1 MRAASRDSY
10 AAALD
15 QLESVAGQT
24 EPADLAAIA
33 EEILSVAEVLA
44 QQPRLRRALSD
55 PGRESADRVDLLRS
69 LLAGKMSA
77 RGLELLSTL
86 VGGRWSTASELLEA
100 CERLGVEALL
110 ASADRAD
117 ELREVE
123 DELFRF
129 GRTVDGNAPL
139 ALALGDSMVPVSRR
153 AELVRSLLAGKANPA
168 TVRLVSMALTGFG
181 GRGLAASVQRLVEAA
196 AQRRDRQVA
205 YVTVASILTEEEERR
220 LSTRLFEMYGRQI
233 ALKISVAPEIL
244 GGMSVRVGSD
254 LYDGTIVRR
263 LAEARS
269 ALT

>member
-10 AAALD
+10 AAALE
-15 QLESVAGQT
+15 QLEASVGQT
-24 EPADLAAIA
+24 EPADLAAVA
-33 EEILSVAEVLA
+33 EEILSAAELLDR
-44 QQPRLRRALSD
+44 QPRLRRALSD
-55 PGRESADRVDLLRS
+55 PGRESADRVGLLRTVFE
-69 LLAGKMSA
+69 GKVSDQ
-77 RGLELLSTL
+77 GLELLSTL
-86 VGGRWSTASELLEA
+86 AGGRWSTSAELLESA
-100 CERLGVEALL
+100 ERLGVEALL
-110 ASADRAD
+110 ASADRAG
-117 ELREVE
+117 ELGEVE

-129 GRTVDGNAPL
+129 GQTVDGNAPL
-139 ALALGDSMVPVSRR
+139 ALALGDSMVPAERR
-153 AELVRSLLAGKANPA
+153 AELVRSLLEGKAHPA
-168 TVRLVSMALTGFG
+168 TVALASLALTGFG
-181 GRGLAASVQRLVEAA
+181 ARGLAASLNRLVEAA

-220 LSTRLFEMYGRQI
+220 LGARLAEMYGRQI